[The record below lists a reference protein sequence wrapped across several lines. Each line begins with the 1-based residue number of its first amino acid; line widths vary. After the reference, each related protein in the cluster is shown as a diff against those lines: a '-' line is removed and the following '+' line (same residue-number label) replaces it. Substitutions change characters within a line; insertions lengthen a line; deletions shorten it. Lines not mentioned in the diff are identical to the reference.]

1 MKIEITYDEIE
12 TLLTSL
18 DYSKERVRDAQG
30 TPYTIR
36 RENLAR
42 LDSIA
47 AKLREAKSSLK
58 GPIGEYDP
66 YHKVYCM
73 ID

>member
-30 TPYTIR
+30 TPYPIR
-36 RENLAR
+36 QENLSR
-42 LDSIA
+42 LDSMA
-47 AKLREAKSSLK
+47 AKLREAKSGPK
-58 GPIGEYDP
+58 GRR
-66 YHKVYCM
+66 
-73 ID
+73 